1 MNRDFLD
8 LLILLVAI
16 VAVEAF
22 LSGMRGPVTIAAG
35 LALPVVL
42 EYKLE
47 ALIVFGI
54 GVIGWLGSPG

>member
-1 MNRDFLD
+1 MKRSFLD
-8 LLILLVAI
+8 LLILLAAI
-16 VAVEAF
+16 VAVEAW
-22 LSGMRGPVTIAAG
+22 LSGKGSLIAAG

-54 GVIGWLGSPG
+54 GVAIAAANWLAG

>member
-1 MNRDFLD
+1 VSERSFLD
-8 LLILLVAI
+8 LLILLAATAAI
-16 VAVEAF
+16 EAF

-47 ALIVFGI
+47 ALIVFGFALATWSA
-54 GVIGWLGSPG
+54 G